1 MASVEPILI
10 PKSEESEW
18 YQQISMIFY
27 SQLDTNLENP
37 SASIFLVPENII
49 KHKPEAYEPQQ
60 IGLGPKYH
68 FQPWPYKK
76 MEQRKLTAAKR
87 LLPDWKGHKFHKH
100 IIQKLYGLIPT
111 IRACYETFLQDDNF
125 YLAWI
130 LAIDGLFLLYHFHS
144 YNSGVDYDHEERNEL
159 EEKKNESHEHI
170 ISLEV
175 DPTRRLFAQD
185 LMMVE
190 NQIPFML
197 LQELDKALQPSSGDS
212 IDSVYNFSPSIYRS
226 FCDTH
231 SPLELCSQ
239 SQAPTL
245 VDHLL
250 HYMYCSIVT
259 NIPEKVNQ
267 LPHKRPTFVYR
278 MGEAGASPSKEEKG
292 VLLPSGEPLID
303 TSLGKLNIPI
313 VNFVQK
319 IPWEKVF
326 PLYEKTVTSL
336 ETFSHDKTDIPSVS
350 KLHGAGF
357 KFHLLPK
364 DEGFWKIDSKGKD
377 ISLPCITLHTDSEV
391 ILRNLVAYE
400 MIKANCNNFPLTEY
414 VGLMCGLIMNV
425 NDVKLL
431 KRQKIIDGDLREDEV
446 AKFFIGMRTSTQTVK
461 TRKKSELQEK
471 IVEVNRVYES
481 RRRMLYLLMRKVSYW
496 LLVVL
501 RAVSIFAGA
510 SLKILAF
517 IISLATVFL
526 LTSQAYCEAY
536 GCAKTKVSL
545 LTLST

>member
-27 SQLDTNLENP
+27 SQLDTKLENP
-37 SASIFLVPENII
+37 SASIFLIPENII
-49 KHKPEAYEPQQ
+49 KQKPGAYEPQQ

-87 LLPDWKGHKFHKH
+87 LLQDWKGYKFHQQ

-130 LAIDGLFLLYHFHS
+130 LAIDGLFLLYHFHT
-144 YNSGVDYDHEERNEL
+144 YNNGVDYDHEERNEL

-190 NQIPFML
+190 NQIPFMV
-197 LQELDKALQPSSGDS
+197 LQELDKALHPSS
-212 IDSVYNFSPSIYRS
+212 
-226 FCDTH
+226 
-231 SPLELCSQ
+231 
-239 SQAPTL
+239 
-245 VDHLL
+245 DHLL
-250 HYMYCSIVT
+250 HYMYCSIVI
-259 NIPEKVNQ
+259 NIPEKANQ
-267 LPHKRPTFVYR
+267 MPHKKPTFVYR
-278 MGEAGASPSKEEKG
+278 MGEAGAWHSKEEKG

-336 ETFSHDKTDIPSVS
+336 ETFSHDKTEIPSVS

-400 MIKANCNNFPLTEY
+400 MIKANSDSFPLTEY
-414 VGLMCGLIMNV
+414 VGLMCGLITNV

-431 KRQKIIDGDLREDEV
+431 KRQKIIGGDLREDEV
-446 AKFFIGMRTSTQTVK
+446 AKFFIGMSTSTQTVK
-461 TRKKSELQEK
+461 TRKKSVLQEK

-481 RRRMLYLLMRKVSYW
+481 RRRMLYVLMRKVSYW
-496 LLVVL
+496 LLLVL
-501 RAVSIFAGA
+501 RAISIFAGA